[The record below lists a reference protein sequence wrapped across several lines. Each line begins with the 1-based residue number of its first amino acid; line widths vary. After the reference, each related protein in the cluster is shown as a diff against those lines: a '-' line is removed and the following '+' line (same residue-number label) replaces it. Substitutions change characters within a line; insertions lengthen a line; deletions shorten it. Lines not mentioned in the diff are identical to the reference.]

1 MAQLQSGTLL
11 QNTYRVIRRIGQGG
25 MGQVYEVEHA
35 RLSNR
40 YALKLLG
47 HEASADPEFLLRF
60 RREAQI
66 VSSLRHPHIVQVVD
80 FDECPDGRPY
90 LVMELIEGEDLAV
103 RVERE
108 GALPLPAVVAI
119 VNQVAAALQTAHDLG
134 VVHRDLKPENILLMR
149 VGQGGQPEFAK
160 LVDFGISKVKSDAT
174 RLTQKR
180 TMLGTPH
187 YMSPEQAL
195 AQEVD
200 ERGDQFALA
209 AITYELLSGELAF
222 AGDTVPAVVFQVAHG
237 EPPRLEQP
245 GGWISPEVDGV
256 LKRALAKQASD
267 RFVTVTEFARAFERA
282 ANGVAED
289 GLVRARRPLANTTRR
304 VRQRVVSVTRP
315 IRGGRRL
322 IAAAVVGGALL
333 GVLWA
338 ATRGT
343 RSREL
348 GMPAAAPAAT
358 TPAAQAAERPA
369 AMVPEPAPP
378 MPAAAPPETA
388 ATPAAVAPAAAQPA
402 AAPARTTGDRDA
414 RRSQQRRPATAK
426 PEDRLYNEL

>member
-1 MAQLQSGTLL
+1 MAQLQPGTLL

-47 HEASADPEFLLRF
+47 HEASADPEFLQRF

-80 FDECPDGRPY
+80 FDESPDGRPY
-90 LVMELIEGEDLAV
+90 LVMELIEGEELAA

-119 VNQVAAALQTAHDLG
+119 VNQMAAALQTAHDLG
-134 VVHRDLKPENILLMR
+134 VIHRDLKPENILLMR
-149 VGQGGQPEFAK
+149 VGQGAQPEFAK
-160 LVDFGISKVKSDAT
+160 LVDFGVSKVKSDVT

-200 ERGDQFALA
+200 ERADQFALA

-245 GGWISPEVDGV
+245 GGWISPEVDRV

-267 RFVTVTEFARAFERA
+267 RFVTVTEFASAFERA

-289 GLVRARRPLANTTRR
+289 GLARARRPLANTTRR

-315 IRGGRRL
+315 IQGGRRL
-322 IAAAVVGGALL
+322 IAAAVVGGAAL

-338 ATRGT
+338 VTRGN
-343 RSREL
+343 RSREI
-348 GMPAAAPAAT
+348 GMPAAASAPTAA
-358 TPAAQAAERPA
+358 
-369 AMVPEPAPP
+369 VPPIPAP
-378 MPAAAPPETA
+378 APPETA
-388 ATPAAVAPAAAQPA
+388 VTPTAVAPAAAQPA
-402 AAPARTTGDRDA
+402 AAPASTAGDRDA
-414 RRSQQRRPATAK
+414 RRSPPRRPATAR

>member
-1 MAQLQSGTLL
+1 
-11 QNTYRVIRRIGQGG
+11 

-47 HEASADPEFLLRF
+47 HEASTDPEFLQRF

-80 FDECPDGRPY
+80 FDESPDGRPY

-103 RVERE
+103 RLERD
-108 GALPLPAVVAI
+108 GPLPLPAVVAI

-134 VVHRDLKPENILLMR
+134 IVHRDLKPENVLLMR
-149 VGQGGQPEFAK
+149 VGQQQPTFAK
-160 LVDFGISKVKSDAT
+160 LVDFGVSRVKSDNST

-222 AGDTVPAVVFQVAHG
+222 AGDNIPAVVFQVAHG
-237 EPPRLEQP
+237 EPPRLEDS
-245 GGWISPEVDGV
+245 GGFINPEVDAV
-256 LKRALAKQASD
+256 LKRALSKQASD
-267 RFVTVTEFARAFERA
+267 RFPTVMEFAREFERA
-282 ANGVAED
+282 AGGVAAE
-289 GLVRARRPLANTTRR
+289 GLARARRPLANTTRR

-315 IRGGRRL
+315 IHSTRRVV
-322 IAAAVVGGALL
+322 AAAVLGGAVL

-338 ATRGT
+338 ATRG
-343 RSREL
+343 SRAPEIHV
-348 GMPAAAPAAT
+348 PATTSAQPARPPAAT
-358 TPAAQAAERPA
+358 TRPAPAPDPVPPTPAA
-369 AMVPEPAPP
+369 PAPTAATVVP
-378 MPAAAPPETA
+378 PAIEPPAAASKEA
-388 ATPAAVAPAAAQPA
+388 
-402 AAPARTTGDRDA
+402 GDRPNHRSAVKRKTA
-414 RRSQQRRPATAK
+414 R
-426 PEDRLYNEL
+426 PEDRLYNDL

>member
-1 MAQLQSGTLL
+1 MAQLQPGTLL

-47 HEASADPEFLLRF
+47 HEASADPEYLQRF

-80 FDECPDGRPY
+80 FDESPDGRPY

-160 LVDFGISKVKSDAT
+160 LVDFGISKVKSDVT

-282 ANGVAED
+282 ANGVGAD

-304 VRQRVVSVTRP
+304 VRQRAVSVPRP
-315 IRGGRRL
+315 IHGGRRL

-338 ATRGT
+338 VTRG
-343 RSREL
+343 
-348 GMPAAAPAAT
+348 
-358 TPAAQAAERPA
+358 AAQAPERPA
-369 AMVPEPAPP
+369 AMVPEPVLP
-378 MPAAAPPETA
+378 MPAPAPPATA
-388 ATPAAVAPAAAQPA
+388 VTPAAVAPAAVQPA
-402 AAPARTTGDRDA
+402 AAPASTTGDRDA
-414 RRSQQRRPATAK
+414 RRSPPRRPTTAR

>member
-1 MAQLQSGTLL
+1 MAQLQPGTLL

-47 HEASADPEFLLRF
+47 HEASADPEFLQRF

-80 FDECPDGRPY
+80 FDESPDGRPY
-90 LVMELIEGEDLAV
+90 LVMELIEGEDLAA

-108 GALPLPAVVAI
+108 GPLPLPAVVAI

-160 LVDFGISKVKSDAT
+160 LVDFGISKVKSDVT

-195 AQEVD
+195 AEEVD

-237 EPPRLEQP
+237 EPPRLAQP
-245 GGWISPEVDGV
+245 DGWISPEVDGV
-256 LKRALAKQASD
+256 LKRALAKQASG

-289 GLVRARRPLANTTRR
+289 GMVRARRPLANTTRR

-315 IRGGRRL
+315 IHGGRRL
-322 IAAAVVGGALL
+322 IAAAVVGGAAL

-338 ATRGT
+338 VTRGA
-343 RSREL
+343 RSREI
-348 GMPAAAPAAT
+348 GMPAAAPAT
-358 TPAAQAAERPA
+358 TPAAP
-369 AMVPEPAPP
+369 PIPAPP
-378 MPAAAPPETA
+378 PPETA
-388 ATPAAVAPAAAQPA
+388 VTPAAVAPAAAQPA
-402 AAPARTTGDRDA
+402 AAPASTTGDRDA
-414 RRSQQRRPATAK
+414 RRAQQRRPAAAR